1 MLIHQYDAET
11 GQYISSRLAD
21 PDPRNVD
28 RWLVPAFS
36 TADELPARTSLS
48 WPFYLDGAWKLLPD
62 YRGRMLYRQETGAP
76 AEILVAGT
84 TPAEHGLTETARP
97 SDDYTFLDGAWAID
111 PVIVAQ
117 RIRAAAMAEFDVRMA
132 HARTM
137 NAGKADAYSA
147 GLLSREEAYY
157 FRAWSAYQL
166 DLVRAIQR
174 EGFPDAV
181 SWPDEPASFKVA
193 SAPAMAEYEAC
204 IAKAATFTDG
214 NAEGYAAHTLTA
226 EAYYNYQAWT
236 AYAGQ
241 CARVLDR
248 ETFPHAVVWPDEPPA
263 YAPPV
268 TPAPIEPDDPQTEPE
283 PETPADPA

>member
-21 PDPRNVD
+21 GDPLNLD

-36 TADELPARTSLS
+36 TADELPARTPLS

-62 YRGRMLYRQETGAP
+62 YRGRMLYRQDTGAP

-97 SDDYTFLDGAWAID
+97 SDEYAFRDGAWVID
-111 PVIVAQ
+111 PAIVAQ
-117 RIRAAAMAEFDVRMA
+117 RVRAAAMGEFDVRMA

-147 GLLSREEAYY
+147 GLLSREETYY

-166 DLVRAIQR
+166 GLVRAIQC

-181 SWPDEPASFKVA
+181 SWPDEPASFEVA
-193 SAPAMAEYEAC
+193 SAPAMAEFDARM
-204 IAKAATFTDG
+204 AKAKTFTDG
-214 NAEGYAAHTLTA
+214 KANAYAAGELSA
-226 EAYYNYQAWT
+226 EDQYDYQAWT
-236 AYAGQ
+236 HYQIELSGA
-241 CARVLDR
+241 LDR
-248 ETFPHAVVWPDEPPA
+248 ETFPTAVIWPAEPAP
-263 YAPPV
+263 YTPPPVIPPV
-268 TPAPIEPDDPQTEPE
+268 TTKPSTEPA

>member
-36 TADELPARTSLS
+36 TVDELPARTPLS

-62 YRGRMLYRQETGAP
+62 YRGRILYRQETGTP

-84 TPAEHGLTETARP
+84 TPAEHSLTETARP
-97 SDDYTFLDGAWAID
+97 SDDYTFRDGAWVID
-111 PVIVAQ
+111 PAIVAQ
-117 RIRAAAMAEFDVRMA
+117 RVRAAAMGEFDVRMA

-157 FRAWSAYQL
+157 FRAWSTYQL

-181 SWPDEPASFKVA
+181 SWPDEPASFEVA
-193 SAPAMAEYEAC
+193 SAPAMAEFDARM
-204 IAKAATFTDG
+204 AKATTFTDG
-214 NAEGYAAHTLTA
+214 KAEAYAAHTLAA
-226 EAYYNYQAWT
+226 EAYYNYQAWS
-236 AYAGQ
+236 AYAEQ
-241 CARVLDR
+241 CKRVLDR
-248 ETFPHAVVWPDEPPA
+248 ETFPNAVVWPAEPPA
-263 YAPPV
+263 YTPPASP
-268 TPAPIEPDDPQTEPE
+268 TPIEPSEPQTEPA

>member
-36 TADELPARTSLS
+36 TVDELPARTPLS
-48 WPFYLDGAWKLLPD
+48 WPFYLDGAWNLLPD
-62 YRGRMLYRQETGAP
+62 YRGRILYRQETGAP

-97 SDDYTFLDGAWAID
+97 SDDYTFRDGAWVID
-111 PVIVAQ
+111 PAIVAQ
-117 RIRAAAMAEFDVRMA
+117 RVRAAAMAEFDVRMA

-181 SWPDEPASFKVA
+181 SWPDEPASFEVA
-193 SAPAMAEYEAC
+193 SAPAMAEYDTRM
-204 IAKAATFTDG
+204 AKAATFTDG
-214 NAEGYAAHTLTA
+214 NAEAYAAHTLAA

-236 AYAGQ
+236 AYAEQ
-241 CARVLDR
+241 CKRVLDR
-248 ETFPHAVVWPDEPPA
+248 ETFPNAVVWPAEPPA
-263 YAPPV
+263 YTPPAAPI
-268 TPAPIEPDDPQTEPE
+268 PIEPSEPQTEPA